1 MTAARY
7 DAAALHAFARQ
18 LCEKAGMQAPQAQS
32 VSEILVEGDLLGH
45 TTHGLQLLAPY
56 LRDLQAGKMLGGGA
70 PAVVA
75 DRGSALTWDG
85 RFLPGPWLV
94 THAMEQAF
102 ARMAEH
108 PVMTVSIRRSHHIGC
123 LAAYLERAT
132 DRGLVMLLMC
142 SDPSVASV
150 APFGSHAPR
159 FTPNPLAAGFPTD
172 GLPVLIDISASTTTN
187 GMVNRLQKG
196 GKGEKLG
203 GPWLIDNQGNASDD
217 PAVTFTDPPGALLP
231 LGGMELGHKGF
242 GLALI
247 VEALTSA
254 LAGYGRADDA
264 KGWGAS
270 VFVQIIDPA
279 AFGGSERFQRETG
292 WLAEACRSAPV
303 KEGGSAVRMPGE
315 RGLRLREKQMK
326 EGVELHPDILP
337 GLQPV
342 AEKLGVTLPNAL

>member
-1 MTAARY
+1 
-7 DAAALHAFARQ
+7 
-18 LCEKAGMQAPQAQS
+18 MQAPHGQA
-32 VSEILVEGDLLGH
+32 VADILVEGDLLGH

-56 LRDLQAGKMLGGGA
+56 LRDLQAGKMLAGGE
-70 PAVVA
+70 PDVIA

-85 RFLPGPWLV
+85 RFLAGPWLV
-94 THAMEQAF
+94 THAMEAAF
-102 ARMAEH
+102 ARIAEH
-108 PVMTVSIRRSHHIGC
+108 PVVTVSIRRSHHIGC
-123 LAAYLERAT
+123 LAAYLKRAT

-187 GMVNRLQKG
+187 GMVNRLHKG

-203 GPWLIDNQGNASDD
+203 GPWLVDNQGNASDD

-270 VFVQIIDPA
+270 VFVQIIDPQ
-279 AFGGSERFQRETG
+279 AFGGRAAFERESG
-292 WLAEACRSAPV
+292 WLAQACRSAPV
-303 KEGGSAVRMPGE
+303 KDGASAVRMPGE
-315 RGLRLREKQMK
+315 RGLRLREKQLK

-342 AEKLGVTLPNAL
+342 AEKLGVPLPAAL